1 MTLLAT
7 SPCLEHSPC
16 QEAPPQ
22 LFSALSRNR
31 ARRLRLSHLPELTCL
46 VTDVTALAAL
56 PAPAAAETEPL
67 VPASAIGAC
76 PQGVRL
82 RAAVSPPQQV
92 VALPTQEPTE
102 HWSLQ
107 VVGLPSSQT
116 VPLGWNP
123 FAGQLALVPLQ
134 ASATS
139 QTPAAGRHT
148 VVLALYVLA
157 GQ

>member
-7 SPCLEHSPC
+7 SPCLEHGPC

-22 LFSALSRNR
+22 LFQ
-31 ARRLRLSHLPELTCL
+31 C
-46 VTDVTALAAL
+46 LAATGSPSQAVTPARTDMPGDRCDSNGIFASSRCSGDRAIGPSLRPWCL
-56 PAPAAAETEPL
+56 PA
-67 VPASAIGAC
+67 
-76 PQGVRL
+76 GVRL
-82 RAAVSPPQQV
+82 RAAVSPPQHV

-107 VVGLPSSQT
+107 VVELPSSQT